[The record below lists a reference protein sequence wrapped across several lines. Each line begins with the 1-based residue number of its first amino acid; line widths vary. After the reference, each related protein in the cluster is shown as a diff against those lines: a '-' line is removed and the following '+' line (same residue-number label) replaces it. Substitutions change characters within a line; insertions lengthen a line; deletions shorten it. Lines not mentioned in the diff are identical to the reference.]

1 MSGSFVSA
9 TTRTLSSSLAWNARI
24 AKNRTNGNDAK
35 PNASSKS
42 SARRMKTAHTFRISA
57 ASDDGADKPD
67 PNEWMENAR
76 KDTERRAMQFR
87 RAREANGKSKEKREP
102 RRYSRAGRDLDKI
115 RTAIS
120 RGWVLDEETGEY
132 VKPESSIGDFE
143 ASSSEESGV
152 AVDAPGVWEPDM
164 VSSKDWKDQW
174 TMTYDEWKVI
184 QAEAKQAVFPQE
196 CLKVFENGGLRR
208 VSPNIAGKMLQ
219 ILGNKVQSV
228 KMDRFERAGIRRD
241 PRFAHLV
248 GLTVAAARQNS
259 EEFKTSAVC
268 QAIWGLGVVSGE
280 AANAA
285 EMEVLSNRAAR
296 SVMEM
301 KPKDVTNVAWALASC
316 RHANEGLFSALN
328 EYAEEGGLKGFDSFK
343 ITTLCWA
350 TAHLQMDGEG
360 IVKGVSKWASNAPG
374 SNEGEDGTKQTVSK
388 LKGGQLCTLSW
399 SLATLRDDVGLNS
412 DILKTVWSH
421 VCSQEG
427 LKKFTEDNS
436 IRGRDLNQL
445 YQTAVAISSSSANTN
460 ATLPDALMEKCSNA
474 WAEQRRPPVISWFQ
488 RDVSAILSYMGEKYE
503 EEAIVAGYRVDVL
516 LESIGVVLEVDG
528 PSHFAR
534 NVKGHALGQTNLK
547 RNLLKAAGYKVFP
560 IAVTDWDLLFN
571 VEDKSDYVRAGL
583 DALANGEDIPEI
595 VPSEDFSSAR
605 SDGKYEGDRGGS
617 AWNRRQMSTM

>member
-1 MSGSFVSA
+1 MQ
-9 TTRTLSSSLAWNARI
+9 
-24 AKNRTNGNDAK
+24 
-35 PNASSKS
+35 
-42 SARRMKTAHTFRISA
+42 
-57 ASDDGADKPD
+57 
-67 PNEWMENAR
+67 NAR

-87 RAREANGKSKEKREP
+87 RAREATSGAKQKREP

-143 ASSSEESGV
+143 TSSSEEGI
-152 AVDAPGVWEPDM
+152 DAPGVWEPNM

-174 TMTYDEWKVI
+174 TMTHDEWKVI
-184 QAEAKQAVFPQE
+184 QAEAKQAIFPQD

-219 ILGNKVQSV
+219 ILGRKVQSV

-259 EEFKTSAVC
+259 EEFETSAVC
-268 QAIWGLGVVSGE
+268 QAIWGLGVISGE
-280 AANAA
+280 AGNAA

-296 SVMEM
+296 TVKEM
-301 KPKDVTNVAWALASC
+301 KPKDVTNTAWALASC
-316 RHANEGLFSALN
+316 RHANASLFSAFN

-350 TAHLQMDGEG
+350 TAHLQMDGKG
-360 IVKGVSKWASNAPG
+360 IVKGVAKWASNVPG
-374 SNEGEDGTKQTVSK
+374 SNNGEDGTLQTINK
-388 LKGGQLCTLSW
+388 LKGAQLCTLSW
-399 SLATLRDDVGLNS
+399 SLATMCDDVGLNS
-412 DILKTVWSH
+412 VILKTIWSH

-427 LKKFTEDNS
+427 VRKFMQNES

-445 YQTAVAISSSSANTN
+445 YQTAVAISSSNTN
-460 ATLPDALMEKCSNA
+460 KNANFPDALMEKCTNA

-503 EEAIVAGYRVDVL
+503 EEAIVAGYRVDIL

-595 VPSEDFSSAR
+595 VPSEDFSSAQR
-605 SDGKYEGDRGGS
+605 DNNNEDNRGGS

>member
-1 MSGSFVSA
+1 MSGSFVRE
-9 TTRTLSSSLAWNARI
+9 TTASIAWNARI
-24 AKNRTNGNDAK
+24 SKNSTNSNNKKMSTPSTVRRTK
-35 PNASSKS
+35 NAY
-42 SARRMKTAHTFRISA
+42 TFRVTA
-57 ASDDGADKPD
+57 TGGDGDEKPD
-67 PNEWMENAR
+67 PNEWMQNAR

-87 RAREANGKSKEKREP
+87 KAREVSSGAKEKREP

-143 ASSSEESGV
+143 ASSSEENGV
-152 AVDAPGVWEPDM
+152 ATDAPGIWEPDM
-164 VSSKDWKDQW
+164 VSSKEWKDQW

-184 QAEAKQAVFPQE
+184 QAEAKNAIFPQD

-219 ILGNKVQSV
+219 TLGNKVQSV

-268 QAIWGLGVVSGE
+268 QAIWGLAVVSGE

-296 SVMEM
+296 SVVEM

-316 RHANEGLFSALN
+316 RHANEGLFSAIN
-328 EYAEEGGLKGFDSFK
+328 EYAEQGGLKGFDSFK

-350 TAHLQMDGEG
+350 TAHLQMDGDG
-360 IVKGVSKWASNAPG
+360 IIKGVAKWASNAPG
-374 SNEGEDGTKQTVSK
+374 SNEGEDGTQQTVNK
-388 LKGGQLCTLSW
+388 LKGAQLCTLSW
-399 SLATLRDDVGLNS
+399 SLVNLRNDVGLNS

-427 LKKFTEDNS
+427 IKKFMEDDS

-445 YQTAVAISSSSANTN
+445 YQTAMAISSSDTNKN

-488 RDVSAILSYMGEKYE
+488 RDVAAILSYMGEKYE

-534 NVKGHALGQTNLK
+534 NVKDHALGQTNLK
-547 RNLLKAAGYKVFP
+547 RNLLKAAGYKIFP
-560 IAVTDWDLLFN
+560 IAVTEWDLLFN

-583 DALANGEDIPEI
+583 DALANGEDIPDI
-595 VPSEDFSSAR
+595 VPSEDFSSAQR
-605 SDGKYEGDRGGS
+605 DSKNEGDRGGS

>member
-1 MSGSFVSA
+1 MSGSLPHVQTS
-9 TTRTLSSSLAWNARI
+9 LSSAGWNSRI
-24 AKNRTNGNDAK
+24 SKNSTNSN
-35 PNASSKS
+35 NNRKS
-42 SARRMKTAHTFRISA
+42 TSARRTKKCTFRVFA
-57 ASDDGADKPD
+57 TGGDGDTKPD
-67 PNEWMENAR
+67 PNEWMQNAR

-87 RAREANGKSKEKREP
+87 RAREATSGAKQKREP

-143 ASSSEESGV
+143 TSSSEEGI
-152 AVDAPGVWEPDM
+152 DAPGVWEPNM

-174 TMTYDEWKVI
+174 TMTHDEWKVI
-184 QAEAKQAVFPQE
+184 QAEAKQAIFPQD

-219 ILGNKVQSV
+219 ILGRKVQNV
-228 KMDRFERAGIRRD
+228 KTDRFERAGIRRD

-259 EEFKTSAVC
+259 EEFETSAVC
-268 QAIWGLGVVSGE
+268 QAIWGLGVISGE
-280 AANAA
+280 AGNAA

-296 SVMEM
+296 TVKEM
-301 KPKDVTNVAWALASC
+301 KPKDVTNTAWALASC
-316 RHANEGLFSALN
+316 RHANASLFSAFN

-350 TAHLQMDGEG
+350 TAHLQMDGKG
-360 IVKGVSKWASNAPG
+360 IVKGVAKWASNVPG
-374 SNEGEDGTKQTVSK
+374 SNNGEDGTLQTINK
-388 LKGGQLCTLSW
+388 LKGAQLCTLSW
-399 SLATLRDDVGLNS
+399 SLATMCDDVGLNS
-412 DILKTVWSH
+412 VILKTIWSH

-427 LKKFTEDNS
+427 VRKFMQNES

-445 YQTAVAISSSSANTN
+445 YQTAVAISSSNTN
-460 ATLPDALMEKCSNA
+460 KNANFSDALMEKCTNA

-503 EEAIVAGYRVDVL
+503 EEAIVAGYRVDIL
-516 LESIGVVLEVDG
+516 LESMGVVLEVDG

-595 VPSEDFSSAR
+595 VPSEDFSSAQR
-605 SDGKYEGDRGGS
+605 DNNNEDNRGGS